1 MINIINITKKSRGA
15 RSNGIWKSRGI
26 LTVPFIFINKIN
38 ISSKLSYYMVN
49 KEKNRWTKRQ

>member
-26 LTVPFIFINKIN
+26 STVHFIFVNKIN
-38 ISSKLSYYMVN
+38 ISSKLSYYMIN
-49 KEKNRWTKRQ
+49 KEKNKWVKS